1 MNAATVMQM
10 PPGRREFDFTM
21 DDHRIIAKIAYSTA
35 GILLP
40 DSKTQM
46 VYGRLAPRVR
56 ERGLKS
62 VAEYLKLIDQD
73 AAERERAID
82 ALTTNHT
89 SFFRESHH
97 FDHFTAEVWPG
108 LAQRLTKGGK
118 VRLWSA
124 ACSSGEEPYTWL
136 MSALGSKR
144 DEAARLLKQNFKMLA
159 TDLSPTVLATAR
171 TGIYPAQTMET
182 VPHELR
188 RTWTRK
194 DEQSLVVD
202 PALRAAISFLPLNLL
217 NDWPMRGQF
226 DAICC
231 RNVMI
236 YFDGPSKERLQS
248 RLADQLV
255 TGGMMY
261 IGHSERL
268 EGPVAKRFEMIGRT
282 AFRKIAA

>member
-1 MNAATVMQM
+1 MSAATAMQM

-97 FDHFTAEVWPG
+97 FDHFTAVGLLEFSQHTPG
-108 LAQRLTKGGK
+108 QRQPT
-118 VRLWSA
+118 RS
-124 ACSSGEEPYTWL
+124 
-136 MSALGSKR
+136 MSADPVRQAVLTRVHHGSKC
-144 DEAARLLKQNFKMLA
+144 M
-159 TDLSPTVLATAR
+159 
-171 TGIYPAQTMET
+171 
-182 VPHELR
+182 
-188 RTWTRK
+188 
-194 DEQSLVVD
+194 
-202 PALRAAISFLPLNLL
+202 
-217 NDWPMRGQF
+217 
-226 DAICC
+226 
-231 RNVMI
+231 
-236 YFDGPSKERLQS
+236 
-248 RLADQLV
+248 
-255 TGGMMY
+255 
-261 IGHSERL
+261 
-268 EGPVAKRFEMIGRT
+268 
-282 AFRKIAA
+282 